1 MHPSVIVNSV
11 AIIAGSSVGLLI
23 GKSLTDRIR
32 NTIFKA
38 VGLTTLGV
46 GIQMLLET
54 DSFVVVLLSLV
65 VGAAFGEWWNIEQR
79 MSLLTKLVGQ
89 SESTNFTKGFV
100 AAVTLFLVGP
110 MTIVGSI
117 RAGLTN
123 NGSLIYV
130 KSVLDMI
137 SSIVLSSLYGLGVML
152 SAAAV
157 FIVQGS
163 LVLFASNL
171 QFLTDTTYLNDFTGV
186 GGAIV
191 VALGISLLNI
201 KELKAANFLPALVLV
216 PFFDLVFSL
225 FGGWNV

>member
-11 AIIAGSSVGLLI
+11 AIIVGSSIGLLI
-23 GKSLTDRIR
+23 GKTLTDRIR
-32 NTIFKA
+32 NMIFQA

-65 VGAAFGEWWNIEQR
+65 VGAALGEWWNIEHR
-79 MSLLTKLVGQ
+79 ISLLTKFVGQ

-110 MTIVGSI
+110 ITVVGSI
-117 RAGLTN
+117 RAGLAN
-123 NGSLIYV
+123 DGSLIYV

-137 SSIVLSSLYGLGVML
+137 SSVVLSSLYGLGVML

-171 QFLTDTTYLNDFTGV
+171 QFLTDSTYLNDFTGV

-191 VALGISLLNI
+191 VALGIRLLNI
-201 KELKAANFLPALVLV
+201 KELKAANFLPALILV
-216 PFFDLVFSL
+216 PLFDLVFSL
-225 FGGWNV
+225 FGG

>member
-11 AIIAGSSVGLLI
+11 AVIIGSSIGLLI
-23 GKSLTDRIR
+23 GKTLTDRIR
-32 NTIFKA
+32 NMIFQA

-65 VGAAFGEWWNIEQR
+65 VGAALGEWWNIEHR
-79 MSLLTKLVGQ
+79 ISLLTKLVGQ
-89 SESTNFTKGFV
+89 SESANFTKGFV

-110 MTIVGSI
+110 ITVVGSI

-123 NGSLIYV
+123 DGSLIYV

-137 SSIVLSSLYGLGVML
+137 SSVVLSSLYGLGVML

-171 QFLTDTTYLNDFTGV
+171 QFLTDSTYLNDFTGV

-191 VALGISLLNI
+191 VALGIRLLNI
-201 KELKAANFLPALVLV
+201 KELKAANFLPALILV
-216 PFFDLVFSL
+216 PLFDLVFSL
-225 FGGWNV
+225 FGG